1 MSTDPRRALVERFGV
16 QGLRRLAWP
25 AEAGPVG
32 VGFAAV
38 AEVGVPVQV
47 GRYFSA
53 PDAADA
59 VGGTGADAQS
69 APLTAEA
76 RPVLGYDG
84 PVELYVTSD
93 GGVRGSFDGYALPEM
108 PVNSSVDRLL
118 LCLTALDKAMPLI
131 AGAEDQGGALAVYR
145 ELRAELMSVDEEAFA
160 DREGWWPR
168 ILDDLRHPL
177 NVRSSAAIG
186 YQDADGQEQILVA
199 TTGPGL
205 PHAEEIAWD
214 RLAAA
219 GVPGE
224 AVTSVFT
231 ELQACFMPGHWC
243 ALWMSAEF
251 PQARLTHRFD
261 YGRDAE
267 SREAGVKALMMHILE
282 QD

>member
-1 MSTDPRRALVERFGV
+1 MSTDPGRALLERFGV

-25 AEAGPVG
+25 AEAGPGGAGCVT
-32 VGFAAV
+32 
-38 AEVGVPVQV
+38 EVGVPVQV

-53 PDAADA
+53 PDAEAEPA
-59 VGGTGADAQS
+59 PTTAQG
-69 APLTAEA
+69 

-84 PVELYVTSD
+84 PVELYVTPE
-93 GGVRGSFDGYALPEM
+93 GAVRGGFDGFALPEM
-108 PVNSSVDRLL
+108 PVNSGVDRFL
-118 LCLTALDKAMPLI
+118 LCLTALDRAVPLI
-131 AGAEDQGGALAVYR
+131 AGAEDQGDALAVYR
-145 ELRAELMSVDEEAFA
+145 ELRAELTALDEEAFA

-168 ILDDLRHPL
+168 VLDDLRHPL

-186 YQDADGQEQILVA
+186 YRDAQGEEQILVA

-205 PHAEEIAWD
+205 PHPEEIAWD

-243 ALWMSAEF
+243 ALWMPAEF
-251 PQARLTHRFD
+251 PQARFTHRFD
-261 YGRDAE
+261 YGRDAG
-267 SREAGVKALMMHILE
+267 SREAGVKALMLHILE

>member
-16 QGLRRLAWP
+16 QGLRRLEWP
-25 AEAGPVG
+25 VEAGPGGEGFG
-32 VGFAAV
+32 VV

-47 GRYFSA
+47 GRYFGGPQEDGVA
-53 PDAADA
+53 P
-59 VGGTGADAQS
+59 V
-69 APLTAEA
+69 TAEG

-84 PVELYVTSD
+84 PVELYVTAE
-93 GGVRGSFDGYALPEM
+93 GGVRGSFGGYELPEL
-108 PVNSSVDRLL
+108 PVNSSVERFL
-118 LCLTALDKAMPLI
+118 LCLTALDKAVPLI
-131 AGAEDQGGALAVYR
+131 AGAEDQGEALGVYR
-145 ELRAELMSVDEEAFA
+145 ELRAELMAVDEEAFA

-168 ILDDLRHPL
+168 VLDDLRHPL

-186 YQDADGQEQILVA
+186 YRDAEGEEQILVA

-205 PHAEEIAWD
+205 PHPEEIAWD

-219 GVPGE
+219 GVAGE

-231 ELQACFMPGHWC
+231 ELQACFMPGHYC

-251 PQARLTHRFD
+251 PQARFTHRFD

-267 SREAGVKALMMHILE
+267 SREAGVKDLMMHILE